1 MYIHLTTEYTLVK
14 FSFSNVS
21 KFPVIN
27 LEVTQEKTKFPGLEM
42 PQKIIIICY
51 KSQLTKCF
59 LTLKSIRPHRKLYQF
74 LFHYLYS

>member
-1 MYIHLTTEYTLVK
+1 MYIHLTIEYTLVK

-42 PQKIIIICY
+42 PQKLLSFVTNLNLLN
-51 KSQLTKCF
+51 KMFSH
-59 LTLKSIRPHRKLYQF
+59 P
-74 LFHYLYS
+74 

>member
-27 LEVTQEKTKFPGLEM
+27 LEVTQEKTKFPGMEM
-42 PQKIIIICY
+42 PQKNY
-51 KSQLTKCF
+51 YHLLS
-59 LTLKSIRPHRKLYQF
+59 
-74 LFHYLYS
+74 